1 MPSFHII
8 LFEDEENDLRRSP
21 CFSQNGPPPSR
32 QHLAQLPQPRI
43 YQAVLSFLRLPRALL
58 ILRGHPSILL
68 KLSLDQRYLDNHPQ
82 QPHLPRSLVPEGGI
96 RFRPPDAPDG
106 DREQS
111 AKVSIDGREPG
122 KCNQVQCGISV
133 CASQPTQII
142 AKKNTTRGRIPYS
155 SSPSIS

>member
-21 CFSQNGPPPSR
+21 CFSQNGPLPPR
-32 QHLAQLPQPRI
+32 QYLAQLPQPRI
-43 YQAVLSFLRLPRALL
+43 CQAVLSFLRLPRALL
-58 ILRGHPSILL
+58 ILRGHPSLLL
-68 KLSLDQRYLDNHPQ
+68 KLSLNQRYLDNHPQ
-82 QPHLPRSLVPEGGI
+82 QLHLPRSLVPEGGVWL
-96 RFRPPDAPDG
+96 RPLDAPNG

-111 AKVSIDGREPG
+111 AKISIDGREPR
-122 KCNQVQCGISV
+122 KCYKVQCGIFV

-155 SSPSIS
+155 SSPPIG